1 MSEIHD
7 AKVQFKTD
15 LAAAGLHVL
24 EYVPE
29 RIVPPV
35 VIVNAASPYIQKAE
49 FGNEYTLGIE
59 LVLIAATATNKQAT
73 LNLDQLVENVLNA
86 IEPITYARFTTV
98 NQPYNLQTNNAEYL
112 ATNVYVQL
120 AITI

>member
-1 MSEIHD
+1 MSEIYD

-15 LAAAGLHVL
+15 LAAAGLNVL

-29 RIVPPV
+29 RITPPI
-35 VIVNAASPYIQKAE
+35 VILNAASPYVTTAE
-49 FGNEYTLGIE
+49 FGEFTLGLE
-59 LVLIAATATNKQAT
+59 LVIVASTATNKKAT
-73 LNLDQLVENVLNA
+73 ENLDQAIEDVLNA
-86 IEPITYARFTTV
+86 IQPLSYARMTSV

-112 ATNVYVQL
+112 STNVYVQL

>member
-1 MSEIHD
+1 MSEIYD

-15 LAAAGLHVL
+15 LVAAGLNVL

-29 RIVPPV
+29 RITPPI
-35 VIVNAASPYIQKAE
+35 VILNAASPYVTTAE
-49 FGNEYTLGIE
+49 FGEYTLGLE
-59 LVLIAATATNKQAT
+59 LVIVASTATNKKAT
-73 LNLDQLVENVLNA
+73 ENLDQAIEDVLNA
-86 IEPITYARFTTV
+86 IEPLTYARLTSV

-112 ATNVYVQL
+112 STNVYVQL

>member
-1 MSEIHD
+1 MSEIND

-15 LAAAGLHVL
+15 LAAAGLNVL

-29 RIVPPV
+29 RITPPI
-35 VIVNAASPYIQKAE
+35 VILNAASPYVTTAE
-49 FGNEYTLGIE
+49 FGEYTLGLE
-59 LVLIAATATNKQAT
+59 LVLVASTATNKKAT
-73 LNLDQLVENVLNA
+73 ENLDQQIEDVLNA
-86 IEPITYARFTTV
+86 IEPLSYVRLTSV

-112 ATNVYVQL
+112 STNVYVQL